1 MKNFMYGT
9 LFGIVIA
16 TVGFSGVAK
25 LLDTGVNKVKQTVQE
40 QANKQ

>member
-1 MKNFMYGT
+1 MYGT